1 MSWPREVGCVYA
13 ETRDAI
19 VLVDPLVP
27 QDAEE
32 AATFWRALDRDR
44 RRLADRRVVI
54 LLTAAWHRR
63 SSEEV
68 AERYDAAIWS
78 QGDAL
83 PDGVEADVFEAG
95 EWREIVFGLTDHA
108 AVVFGDVIEGDGA
121 GGVHMAADWWPPEES
136 RTVRVREEL
145 RRVLRWPID
154 LVVVSHGEPVLEQ
167 GRAALER
174 ALIA

>member
-32 AATFWRALDRDR
+32 AAAFWRALDRDR
-44 RRLADRRVVI
+44 RRLADRPVAI

-108 AVVFGDVIEGDGA
+108 AVVFGDVIEGDPG
-121 GGVHMAADWWPPEES
+121 GGVHMAPDWWPPEES